1 MVSSRQRMPLR
12 GLQYRGGSI
21 LRIPADAVQ
30 RAASDGC
37 ELIWGSEGA
46 SMTGESVQLQTI
58 GPAAADPLDP
68 QIRRFVDELAQAWS
82 HYPPADTLSIA
93 EMRRIAEEVRA
104 PWRSGGPLMAST
116 REHLVPTAPGDVR
129 VRVYRPMADAAPQ
142 PALVYLHGGGWT
154 MFSLNTHDRIMREL
168 ADRAGVVVVGID
180 YALSPEAK
188 FPFALRQIEGVLR
201 WLAVNGSDWSIDVT
215 RLAIGGDSAGAN
227 LSVAAALVL
236 RDGGTAGLL
245 RGLLL
250 HYGCFSSE
258 SSPQALAGFGAPGNL
273 LTGDEMAA
281 FWHNYLARPADAQD
295 PLAAP
300 MRARL
305 DGLPPA
311 FLISAQ
317 CDVLAEQSTAFA
329 ARLRV
334 AGVAAAHTEYAGA
347 THSFLEAMSI
357 ADVARR
363 ALADGAA
370 WLRERLAVRAP
381 HQ

>member
-1 MVSSRQRMPLR
+1 
-12 GLQYRGGSI
+12 
-21 LRIPADAVQ
+21 
-30 RAASDGC
+30 
-37 ELIWGSEGA
+37 
-46 SMTGESVQLQTI
+46 MTGETVQSQASVET
-58 GPAAADPLDP
+58 AADALDP

-82 HYPPADTLSIA
+82 HYPPADALTIPEL
-93 EMRRIAEEVRA
+93 RRIAEEVRA
-104 PWRSGGPLMAST
+104 PWRSGGPAMAST
-116 REHLVPTAPGDVR
+116 REHLVPTEQGDVR
-129 VRVYRPMADAAPQ
+129 VRVYRPMADAVPQ

-168 ADRAGVVVVGID
+168 AARAGIVVVGID

-201 WLAVNGSDWSIDVT
+201 WLAVNGSDWRIDVT

-227 LSVAAALVL
+227 LSVATALLL
-236 RDGGTAGLL
+236 RDSGAAGLL
-245 RGLLL
+245 SGMLL

-281 FWHNYLARPADAQD
+281 FWHNYLSAPSEARN

-317 CDVLAEQSTAFA
+317 CDVLAEQSVEFA
-329 ARLRV
+329 ARLRG
-334 AGVAAAHTEYAGA
+334 AGVAAMHTEYPGA

-357 ADVARR
+357 ADVSRR

-370 WLRERLAVRAP
+370 WLRDRLAVRAP
-381 HQ
+381 A

>member
-1 MVSSRQRMPLR
+1 MVWLRQRMPLR

-21 LRIPADAVQ
+21 LRTPADAAQ
-30 RAASDGC
+30 RAARSVQAA
-37 ELIWGSEGA
+37 IWGSEGA
-46 SMTGESVQLQTI
+46 SMTGESVQSQASVAVT
-58 GPAAADPLDP
+58 ADALDP

-82 HYPPADTLSIA
+82 HYPPADTLTIP
-93 EMRRIAEEVRA
+93 ELRRIAEEIRA
-104 PWRSGGPLMAST
+104 PWRSGGPVMAST
-116 REHLVPTAPGDVR
+116 REHLVPTQQGDVR

-168 ADRAGVVVVGID
+168 AARAGIVVVGID

-201 WLAVNGSDWSIDVT
+201 WLAVNGGDWNIDVT

-227 LSVAAALVL
+227 LSVAAALLL
-236 RDGGTAGLL
+236 RDGGAPGLL
-245 RGLLL
+245 SGLLL
-250 HYGCFSSE
+250 HYGCFGSE

-281 FWHNYLARPADAQD
+281 FWRNYLSAPSDARN

-317 CDVLAEQSTAFA
+317 CDVLAEQSIEFA
-329 ARLRV
+329 ARLHS
-334 AGVAAAHTEYAGA
+334 AGVAAAHTEYPGA

-357 ADVARR
+357 ADVSRR

-370 WLRERLAVRAP
+370 WLRHRLAASAP
-381 HQ
+381 V